1 MELLASQEGLL
12 HGAHG
17 AALGVAGACKIDEL
31 FEVREAVFTMKAV
44 LKITHH

>member
-12 HGAHG
+12 HG